1 MTCHLRQR
9 EALDEGERAKRAQA
23 VCPTQVFG
31 LFMAFSS
38 DKDEKK
44 KTEKDHP

>member
-1 MTCHLRQR
+1 VKPT
-9 EALDEGERAKRAQA
+9 EGKVEWERAKRAQA